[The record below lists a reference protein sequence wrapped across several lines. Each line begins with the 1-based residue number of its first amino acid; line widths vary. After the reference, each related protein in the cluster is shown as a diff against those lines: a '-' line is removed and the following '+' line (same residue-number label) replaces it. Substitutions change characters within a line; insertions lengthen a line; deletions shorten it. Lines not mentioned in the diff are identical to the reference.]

1 MTERDEEGRP
11 VATPHAGA
19 FLGPFTGVPPV
30 PSSVID
36 QRGASVE
43 PVDEAELERRG
54 PRETTP
60 EPARPAT
67 TTRSGWVLACTT
79 AVAIWAIGYALLYLV
94 LDATSWVTDQRGS
107 TAGTNLLKLLHWE
120 GFQLAAYAALLLSAI
135 RVGASFLPIRGTRV
149 WAVLGAASALGA
161 LVIAYVVITN
171 GNHAALL
178 AIACGLVWLAAAYQ
192 MRPL

>member
-19 FLGPFTGVPPV
+19 FLGPFTGVLPV

-54 PRETTP
+54 PRETIP
-60 EPARPAT
+60 EPSRPAT
-67 TTRSGWVLACTT
+67 STRSGWVLACTT
-79 AVAIWAIGYALLYLV
+79 AVAIVAIGYALLYLV
-94 LDATSWVTDQRGS
+94 LDATSWVTEQRGS
-107 TAGTNLLKLLHWE
+107 TAGTNLLELLHWE
-120 GFQLAAYAALLLSAI
+120 GYQLAASALLLLIGI
-135 RVGASFLPIRGTRV
+135 RVGASFLPLRGTRV
-149 WAVLGAASALGA
+149 WAVLGAATAIGSLVMAYVVMSNGNLTAL
-161 LVIAYVVITN
+161 LVIAC
-171 GNHAALL
+171 A
-178 AIACGLVWLAAAYQ
+178 LVWLAAAYQ